1 MAKLIAKTKTT
12 ARGTTMS
19 TKPVTKKSTGNY
31 FIDVKYI
38 KTTYYKSGSL
48 LHYAVT
54 SKLTAEQTSLIKKI
68 RGEHYAETAT
78 KQPILTSPKN
88 GGLIT
93 QFEFDAK
100 NQQFYVRENDN
111 IKLYNVINKKVIDG
125 TMAPALASIEIQPL
139 RADAMLG

>member
-1 MAKLIAKTKTT
+1 MATKFTAKTKTT
-12 ARGTTMS
+12 ARGTKKS
-19 TKPVTKKSTGNY
+19 TKPVKATGNY

-38 KTTYYKSGSL
+38 KTTYYKGGSL

-54 SKLTAEQTSLIKKI
+54 SKLTAEQVTLIKKL

-78 KQPILTSPKN
+78 KQPILISPRN

-100 NQQFYVRENDN
+100 EQQFYVRENTN
-111 IKLYNVINKKVIDG
+111 IKQFNVINQKVIDG
-125 TMAPALASIEIQPL
+125 TMAPTIASMLIQPL
-139 RADAMLG
+139 LADAMLG